1 MSTETKRH
9 IGNQIRRMRELRGM
23 KQDAMAEAMGIS
35 QQTVSH
41 LENNEYVDDIKLK
54 EVAKA
59 LGVNKEAIKNFSDEA
74 IVNYFNNFNDNT
86 SVNGFSGAHAT
97 NHFSMD
103 AIDKIIQAF
112 EENKMLQS
120 DKEELYKSLLQA
132 EKEKVVYLE
141 KFLDK

>member
-1 MSTETKRH
+1 METKRH

-23 KQDAMAEAMGIS
+23 KQDAMAVAMGVS

-74 IVNYFNNFNDNT
+74 IVNYFNNFHDNT
-86 SVNGFSGAHAT
+86 SVNGFSGSHAT
-97 NHFSMD
+97 NNFSMD
-103 AIDKIIQAF
+103 AIDKLIGII
-112 EENKMLQS
+112 EENKILYN
-120 DKEELYKSLLQA
+120 DNEELYKSLLQA
-132 EKEKVVYLE
+132 EKDKVLHLE
-141 KFLDK
+141 KLLGK